1 MAVPVYDYDP
11 KIIAKD
17 MTVYSAAFNSGT
29 KVGTVKKG
37 NSVVIYENK
46 LDGGMSWGRTDN
58 GWVCTSYLTITG
70 IGVSGS
76 GNMGTIARCGF
87 TANVRNSASSNGA
100 LMAKVMIS
108 SRVAVHET
116 TTVGAETWG
125 RTDLGWISMQYIVL
139 DSAAAPITPDAGT
152 SGETTPTE
160 TTPSETVDD
169 SVG

>member
-1 MAVPVYDYDP
+1 MLWG
-11 KIIAKD
+11 KINVNGTSGWVCMSYISVEQ
-17 MTVYSAAFNSGT
+17 TNNSGT
-29 KVGTVKKG
+29 
-37 NSVVIYENK
+37 
-46 LDGGMSWGRTDN
+46 
-58 GWVCTSYLTITG
+58 
-70 IGVSGS
+70 GV
-76 GNMGTIARCGF
+76 MGTIARCGF

-116 TTVGAETWG
+116 TTVGTETWG

-139 DSAAAPITPDAGT
+139 DSAAAPITPDAGA